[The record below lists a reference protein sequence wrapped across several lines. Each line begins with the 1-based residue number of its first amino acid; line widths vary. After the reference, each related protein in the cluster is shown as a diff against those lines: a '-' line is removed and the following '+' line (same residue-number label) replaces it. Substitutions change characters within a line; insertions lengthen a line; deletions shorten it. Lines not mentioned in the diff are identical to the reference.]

1 MGGSWVS
8 PGEHGLWRKNSLY
21 EESARAPLIFAG
33 AGIKSNPGGC
43 SRRVEFVDIYPTIA
57 DLAGLKAPG
66 NLEGVSLRPLL
77 EKPLAEWNRPA
88 YTQVQFRE
96 NPGYSVRSGRWNYVE
111 WDEGGRAGRELYDQ
125 TADPREL
132 INLIDKPEHDATQM
146 KLQLLLKLKFGSE

>member
-1 MGGSWVS
+1 MYRSAACEALDRLKLRERTLIVLWGDHGYHL
-8 PGEHGLWRKNSLY
+8 GEHGLWRKNSLY

-77 EKPLAEWNRPA
+77 EKPLAE
-88 YTQVQFRE
+88 
-96 NPGYSVRSGRWNYVE
+96 
-111 WDEGGRAGRELYDQ
+111 
-125 TADPREL
+125 
-132 INLIDKPEHDATQM
+132 
-146 KLQLLLKLKFGSE
+146 